1 MKAKKIE
8 VKSKRKSKKKFIF
21 ILLIV
26 FIVFFLVGFY
36 LNKSDEEPLTAE
48 NYVID
53 QDSVESITTVTQK
66 GELTDILPSQEDGTN
81 QIEYVYKKD
90 EGSQEAIDQYVK
102 YLEEEKGFVELSED
116 ENDSEKNTETKT
128 KTNAQ
133 ESSESAESKESTDII
148 TPLTY
153 ATQSQ
158 EENKLFEV
166 NIKEGENNYYITV
179 FRQEGQLPKD
189 EEEEKSQFTRDD
201 AKAYLKEF
209 LDSSNA
215 LNNPFDNYTSIF
227 DVGRSIVNDE
237 ECYGVSLYK
246 KGPSGYNY
254 IVAKYFVSLENRN
267 IFKYNLQ
274 TGESIKIN

>member
-1 MKAKKIE
+1 MKSNESKKIE
-8 VKSKRKSKKKFIF
+8 VKSERKSKKKFIF

-48 NYVID
+48 NYAID

-66 GELTDILPSQEDGTN
+66 GELTDIIPSQEDGTN

-102 YLEEEKGFVELSED
+102 YLEEEKGFVKLPED
-116 ENDSEKNTETKT
+116 ENDSEKNSETKAE
-128 KTNAQ
+128 TNAQ
-133 ESSESAESKESTDII
+133 ESSESTESTDVM

-153 ATQSQ
+153 AAQSQ

-189 EEEEKSQFTRDD
+189 EEEKSEFTRDD

-215 LNNPFDNYTSIF
+215 LNSPFDNYTCIF
-227 DVGRSIVNDE
+227 DVGRSIVNNE
-237 ECYGVSLYK
+237 ECYGVSLYQ

-267 IFKYNLQ
+267 VFKYNLQ
-274 TGESIKIN
+274 TGDSIKIN

>member
-1 MKAKKIE
+1 MKAKKME
-8 VKSKRKSKKKFIF
+8 VKSEKKSNKKFIF

-36 LNKSDEEPLTAE
+36 LNKSDEEHLTAE
-48 NYVID
+48 NYAID

-66 GELTDILPSQEDGTN
+66 GELTDIIPSQEDGTN
-81 QIEYVYKKD
+81 RIEYVYKKD

-102 YLEEEKGFVELSED
+102 YLEEEKAFVKLSED
-116 ENDSEKNTETKT
+116 ENDSEKNTET
-128 KTNAQ
+128 NAQ
-133 ESSESAESKESTDII
+133 ESSQSTDVM

-153 ATQSQ
+153 AAQSH

-179 FRQEGQLPKD
+179 FRQEGRLPKA
-189 EEEEKSQFTRDD
+189 EKEEKSEFTRDD

-215 LNNPFDNYTSIF
+215 LNSPFDNYTCIF
-227 DVGRSIVNDE
+227 DVGRSIVNNE
-237 ECYGVSLYK
+237 ECYGASLYQ

-254 IVAKYFVSLENRN
+254 IVAKYFVSLENKDV
-267 IFKYNLQ
+267 FKYNLQ
-274 TGESIKIN
+274 TGDSIKIN